1 MISYLQIF
9 FRRSLIQEK
18 HEMKVNCKD
27 NTPIIINSLPE
38 ILTGKIL
45 IIVRNNVRKEID
57 NLIKQ
62 ILFKY
67 NQELNK
73 NDIIFSRSKNGKPF
87 IFGSE
92 IKFNISKTESTI
104 VIAFTD
110 NIEIGIDIEKISG
123 EKIFSNQ
130 NIFFSGNEIELIQG
144 DKTIITFFKLWTRKE
159 AFLKFLG
166 TGITE
171 NANNI
176 SLASDRN
183 EIEID
188 SQSDEAYINSFMISD
203 EIYCS
208 VCTSKNKSIY
218 IMNLE

>member
-1 MISYLQIF
+1 
-9 FRRSLIQEK
+9 
-18 HEMKVNCKD
+18 MKVNCKD

-208 VCTSKNKSIY
+208 VCTSKNKPIY

>member
-1 MISYLQIF
+1 MT
-9 FRRSLIQEK
+9 
-18 HEMKVNCKD
+18 VNCKD

-45 IIVRNNVRKEID
+45 VIVRNNVRKEID

-73 NDIIFSRSKNGKPF
+73 NDIIFSQSKNGKPF
-87 IFGSE
+87 IFGSK

-130 NIFFSGNEIELIQG
+130 NIFFSGSEIELIQG
-144 DKTIITFFKLWTRKE
+144 DKTIKTFFKLWTRKE

-171 NANNI
+171 KANNI

-188 SQSDEAYINSFMISD
+188 LQSDEAYINSFIISD

-208 VCTSKNKSIY
+208 VCTSKNKPIY